1 MTEWKRLKLADD
13 AEAARWLAEVLEK
26 PWGRGDRANYAAS
39 VIPRGYEAYA
49 RLFHPAW
56 LAGEEREL
64 TWAETAALAGTR
76 PHARMQWHAVSRA
89 GDADGW
95 MRGLVPPEPGRMPA
109 WMLEALAALLERHT
123 RTPESCY
130 FAVWDGWGLPGLMT
144 LRGRTAHFR
153 LNDRGYYLL
162 KGEVSAATERIS
174 PLSPQHASLWW
185 PEDRA
190 WCVATDVEMMWTY
203 VGGTEA
209 CVAEI
214 LADGR
219 LEAWRASPDDRA
231 DAGGDEVNAPRCSC

>member
-1 MTEWKRLKLADD
+1 MTDGNRLMPVGDG
-13 AEAARWLAEVLEK
+13 EPARWLASALEK
-26 PWGRGDRANYAAS
+26 PWGRGDRANYAAA

-64 TWAETAALAGTR
+64 IWAEAAARAGTR

-89 GDADGW
+89 GDPDIGW
-95 MRGLVPPEPGRMPA
+95 RGLVPPEAGRMPV
-109 WMLEALAALLERHT
+109 WMLETLAGLLERHT
-123 RTPESCY
+123 RTPERCY
-130 FAVWDGWGLPGLMT
+130 FAVWDGWGLPGLAL
-144 LRGRTAHFR
+144 LRGRAAHIR
-153 LNDRGYYLL
+153 LHDRAYYLL
-162 KGEVSAATERIS
+162 RGDVRAAAERLF

-190 WCVATDVEMMWTY
+190 WCVATEVDMMWTY
-203 VGGTEA
+203 VAGSEA
-209 CVAEI
+209 CIADM